1 MFKMTLLIVAAAAGT
16 LTATSSFAGGDNDRI
31 QKRDEIWRT
40 ESVDSTKYANQ
51 VPAGYTSE
59 DTTLPDRQNTHRVMG

>member
-40 ESVDSTKYANQ
+40 VSVDAENQ
-51 VPAGYTSE
+51 LPAGYVSE
-59 DTTLPDRQNTHRVMG
+59 DTTLPNRQDTHRVMG